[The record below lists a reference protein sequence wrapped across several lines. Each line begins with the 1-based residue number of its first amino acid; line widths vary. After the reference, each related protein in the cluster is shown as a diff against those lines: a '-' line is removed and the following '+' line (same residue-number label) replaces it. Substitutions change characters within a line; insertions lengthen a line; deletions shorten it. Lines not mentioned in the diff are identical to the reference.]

1 MNPALRNVLI
11 LVVVLAVMLAAAFVI
26 YPSLFREQAT
36 GNDPFLSLTQVNEYT
51 QGNFGFSFENTSS
64 AVSPIALVCNDGAP
78 KNPTE
83 TDYDQFTYCQNDG
96 SPLKVS
102 IAWKDAGISFLSY
115 LNRIANTVMGDNKE
129 NSGTFA
135 CVEDTSSRTKNSF
148 PGRVSDCTITTTTGN
163 AYYFSAFF
171 FSPPAH
177 PGISQVLYVYDSR
190 RPSDENAVKDMV
202 RSLAGT
208 VTF

>member
-11 LVVVLAVMLAAAFVI
+11 LVVVLTVMLAAAFVI

-36 GNDPFLSLTQVNEYT
+36 GNDPFLALSSVNSYT
-51 QGNFGFSFENTSS
+51 QKAFGFSFTSTS
-64 AVSPIALVCNDGAP
+64 ATAPVALVCNESAP

-102 IAWKDAGISFLSY
+102 IAWRDPSAPFLSY
-115 LNRIANTVMGDNKE
+115 LNRIANTVMEDRKE
-129 NSGTFA
+129 ESGTFS

-148 PGRVSDCTITTTTGN
+148 PGRISDCTITTSGGN
-163 AYYFSAFF
+163 FYYYAAFF

-177 PGISQVLYVYDSR
+177 PEIGQVLYVYDGNGPPDR
-190 RPSDENAVKDMV
+190 EAV
-202 RSLAGT
+202 RTAIRNLAGT
-208 VTF
+208 VAF